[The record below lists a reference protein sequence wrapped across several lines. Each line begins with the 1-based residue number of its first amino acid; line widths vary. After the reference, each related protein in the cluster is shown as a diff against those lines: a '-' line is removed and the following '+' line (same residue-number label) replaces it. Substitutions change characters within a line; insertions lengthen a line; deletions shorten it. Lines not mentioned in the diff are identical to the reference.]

1 MDLSGYRSMWIISM
15 FDLPMDTDRA
25 RKAYTAFRKALLKD
39 GFTMMQ
45 FSVYVRHCASEEN
58 ADVHDN
64 RVSAALPDD
73 GEVRILRITDKQYE
87 RMRVFL
93 GKRRQCP
100 EKPPAQLEL
109 F

>member
-1 MDLSGYRSMWIISM
+1 M
-15 FDLPMDTDRA
+15 FDLPVDTKEGR
-25 RKAYTAFRKALLKD
+25 RAYTDFRKALVKD

-58 ADVHDN
+58 ADVHEK
-64 RVSAALPDD
+64 RVSASLPDD
-73 GEVRILRITDKQYE
+73 GEVRVLRITDKQYE

-93 GKRRQCP
+93 GKMR
-100 EKPPAQLEL
+100 KPAEQPPRQLEL

>member
-1 MDLSGYRSMWIISM
+1 MWVLAM
-15 FDLPMDTDRA
+15 FDLPVDTKESR
-25 RKAYTAFRKALLKD
+25 RAYTDFRKALMKD

-58 ADVHDN
+58 ADVHEK
-64 RVSAALPDD
+64 RVSGTLPPD
-73 GEVRILRITDKQYE
+73 GEVRVLRITDKQYE

-93 GKRRQCP
+93 GKMR
-100 EKPPAQLEL
+100 KPAEQPPRQLEL